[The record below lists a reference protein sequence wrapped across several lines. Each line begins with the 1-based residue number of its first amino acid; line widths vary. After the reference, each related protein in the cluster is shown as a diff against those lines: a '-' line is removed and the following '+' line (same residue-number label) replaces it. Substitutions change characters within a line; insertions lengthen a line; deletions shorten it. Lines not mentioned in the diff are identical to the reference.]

1 MGTLVL
7 VGCGLWDER
16 DLSLRGLAA
25 AKAADV
31 VYLEAYT
38 SVLMG
43 ASPERLERVLGRAV
57 VRLRR
62 EDVEDDRLVR
72 EAKTKN
78 VALLVAGDPLTA
90 TTHQTLRLECAKAR
104 VACDVV
110 HGASI
115 RTAVSGLLGL
125 QEYKFGRTATLV
137 FPEPRYAPESP
148 YETIAENKKRG
159 LHTLLLLDIR
169 GDERPPRCMTA
180 NEGLRF
186 LLDVGRRRGD
196 DTVGES
202 SLFAVVARAG
212 SERPLLR
219 AGPASK
225 LADEDLGPPLHSL
238 VALGELHFA
247 EREAL
252 EAFAGLRRA

>member
-1 MGTLVL
+1 M
-7 VGCGLWDER
+7 GCGLWDER
-16 DLSLRGLAA
+16 DLSLRGVDAA
-25 AKAADV
+25 QSADV

-43 ASPERLERVLGRAV
+43 ATPERLEKMLGRPV

-62 EDVEDDRLVR
+62 EDVESDRLVR
-72 EAKTKN
+72 EAKTKTI
-78 VALLVAGDPLTA
+78 ALLMAGDPLTA
-90 TTHQTLRLECAKAR
+90 TTHQTLRLECAKQG
-104 VACDVV
+104 VPCDVV
-110 HGASI
+110 HAASI

-148 YETIAENKKRG
+148 LDTIVENQRRG

-169 GDERPPRCMTA
+169 GDETPPRYMTA
-180 NEGLRF
+180 NDGLRF
-186 LLDVGRRRGD
+186 LLNVGRRRGD
-196 DTVGES
+196 GAITDA
-202 SLFAVVARAG
+202 SLVAVVARAG
-212 SERPLLR
+212 SPKPVLR
-219 AGPASK
+219 AGPAGR
-225 LADEDLGPPLHSL
+225 LVDEDFGPPLHAM

-252 EAFAGLRRA
+252 EAIAGLP

>member
-1 MGTLVL
+1 MGRLVL

-16 DLSLRGLAA
+16 DLSLRGVEE

-43 ASPERLERVLGRAV
+43 ASPERLERVLGRPVA
-57 VRLRR
+57 RLRR
-62 EDVEDDRLVR
+62 EDVESDRLVR
-72 EAKTKN
+72 EAATKT
-78 VALLVAGDPLTA
+78 VVLLTAGDPLTA
-90 TTHQTLRLECAKAR
+90 TTHQTLRLECAKAG

-110 HGASI
+110 HAASI

-137 FPEPRYAPESP
+137 FPEARYAPESP
-148 YETIAENKKRG
+148 YDIVAENRARG

-169 GDERPPRCMTA
+169 GDETPPRYMTA
-180 NEGLRF
+180 NEGMRF

-196 DTVGES
+196 GAVTAE

-212 SERPLLR
+212 SARPVLR
-219 AGPASK
+219 AGTAAA
-225 LADEDLGPPLHSL
+225 LATEDLGPPLHAL

-252 EAFAGLRRA
+252 ETFAGLRLA